1 MLTFDE
7 YGRPFLII
15 REQAEKTERRL
26 KGREATKSHIYAGK
40 ALAAI
45 LRTSLGPKGMDK
57 MVVSPDG
64 STTIT
69 NDGATILSELP
80 LEHPIARLLVQ
91 LSKSQDSEIGDGTTG
106 VVVMAAS
113 LLEHAEPLVDK
124 GIHPTRIAAG
134 YERACAMAVEQL
146 RAIREELPAVTA
158 GSSVSHESLVHACQT
173 ALCSKVVN
181 RCQRQLAEICADAVL
196 AVADLERRDVNLD
209 LIKIHT
215 RVGGSLEETK
225 LVHGI
230 VFDKEWSH
238 PQMAKTVEDA
248 KICILTAKFEPP
260 QPKTKHSVYVTSAE
274 QYDKL
279 YEEEQQY
286 FRDMIKAVKDSGA
299 NCVMCQWGFDDEANY
314 MLMKEQLPAVRWV
327 GGVEME
333 LIAIATGG
341 RIVPRFSEITPDKL
355 GHAATIRE
363 VEFGTA
369 SEHGI
374 VIEGC
379 ANSNAVT
386 ICIRGG
392 NSMVCEEAKRSIHDA
407 LCVARN
413 FIRDNSVVYGGGAC
427 DLSCSL
433 AIQEK
438 VDEIP
443 GVEHYAI
450 RAFADALEAVP
461 LALAENSGL
470 NPIETVAGLKARQLQ
485 EKNPRLGVD
494 CNGTGTSDM
503 REQGV
508 YETFLHKK
516 EQYLLATQV
525 VKMILKIDDVISCD
539 PPQDH

>member
-40 ALAAI
+40 TLAAV

-57 MVVSPDG
+57 MIVGPDG
-64 STTIT
+64 GVTIT

-134 YERACAMAVEQL
+134 YERACAMAVENL
-146 RAIREELPAVTA
+146 AAIREELPAVEA
-158 GSSVSHESLVHACQT
+158 GAAVSHESLVRACQT

-215 RVGGSLEETK
+215 RVGGSLEDTK

-238 PQMAKTVEDA
+238 PQMAKEVKDA
-248 KICILTAKFEPP
+248 RICILTAKFEPP
-260 QPKTKHSVYVTSAE
+260 QPKTKHSVYVRSVE

-286 FRDMIKAVKDSGA
+286 FRDMVKAVKDSGA

-314 MLMKEQLPAVRWV
+314 LLMKEQLPAVRWV

-341 RIVPRFSEITPDKL
+341 RIVPRFEEITPEKL
-355 GHAATIRE
+355 GRAASIRE

-386 ICIRGG
+386 ICVRGG
-392 NSMVCEEAKRSIHDA
+392 NALVCDEAKRSIHDA

-413 FIRDNSVVYGGGAC
+413 FIRDSSVVYGGGAC

-433 AIQEK
+433 AIQER
-438 VDEIP
+438 VESVA

-470 NPIETVAGLKARQLQ
+470 NPIETVAGLKARQLK

-494 CNGTGTSDM
+494 CNRAGTSDM

-539 PPQDH
+539 PQAS